1 MKNHQFQRTANDFEI
16 RKSRIDLFVWRRC
29 ICIYVC
35 IYMWLLEIPVYKEGS
50 IEIPLTVYKEGSI
63 EIPLTGLTLPR
74 FYAGPKPGPG
84 FPTSYVVVFF
94 VYMFNELRWEV
105 IVWFV
110 DISEIVNHHCLN
122 IPFIKFGI
130 KKKIH

>member
-1 MKNHQFQRTANDFEI
+1 
-16 RKSRIDLFVWRRC
+16 
-29 ICIYVC
+29 
-35 IYMWLLEIPVYKEGS
+35 LEIPVYKEGSIEIPLTVYKEGS

-94 VYMFNELRWEV
+94 VYMFNELR
-105 IVWFV
+105 
-110 DISEIVNHHCLN
+110 
-122 IPFIKFGI
+122 
-130 KKKIH
+130 